1 MNPRSLLWLLA
12 AGALAIACGPHP
24 RSNSD
29 GAADDADEPRA
40 LKAIP
45 TDSSIAASAKVS
57 VDDGVAFTLHVT
69 NIADHSV
76 EITFPDGRTHD
87 FVVMDSV
94 GREVWRWSSGRM
106 FTQSLRNKLL
116 GARETITYEEK
127 WKGDAKPGRYTA
139 IAVLESKNHPVRE
152 RVDFAIP

>member
-1 MNPRSLLWLLA
+1 MNFRTVLCLVAAASLA
-12 AGALAIACGPHP
+12 AGCGPHA

-29 GAADDADEPRA
+29 GAADETDEPRT
-40 LKAIP
+40 LKPIP

-69 NIADHSV
+69 NIADHSL
-76 EITFPDGRTHD
+76 EITFPSGQTHD

-94 GREVWRWSSGRM
+94 GREVWRWSTGRM
-106 FTQSLRNKLL
+106 FTQAIRNKLL

-127 WKGDAKPGRYTA
+127 WDGDLKPGHYTA
-139 IAVLESKNHPVRE
+139 LAVLESRNHPVRE
-152 RVDFAIP
+152 RIDFAIP